1 MTVSIKAD
9 RDTKM
14 RVINAVKQ
22 ALRQAKALKIN
33 YSAVE
38 NGRIKSEKE

>member
-9 RDTKM
+9 KTTKM
-14 RVINAVKQ
+14 NVINEVKQ

-33 YSAVE
+33 YSAVDE
-38 NGRIKSEKE
+38 R

>member
-9 RDTKM
+9 QHTRMGLITD
-14 RVINAVKQ
+14 VKQ
-22 ALRQAKALKIN
+22 ALRRAGALKVN

-38 NGRIKSEKE
+38 RGRK